1 MGRFA
6 TTFNSIE
13 KRKLGFEKINKN
25 LDNFEFHTPYTTGFT
40 PLTSISRT
48 QNSRNLTEKFVSN
61 QSIPIREVFEAF
73 L

>member
-25 LDNFEFHTPYTTGFT
+25 LDNFEFHTPYTTGYIN
-40 PLTSISRT
+40 LK
-48 QNSRNLTEKFVSN
+48 NSKLKQFN
-61 QSIPIREVFEAF
+61 
-73 L
+73 